1 MKVATTDPSG
11 SRKVYEVKPLD
22 KLTVRDWQALT
33 FPELSEDIIE
43 DFDRLIE
50 LLRRHTG
57 IPRKALDKMPAK
69 DVRLL
74 ADAMALMLV
83 EVKEAREKAE
93 TGAPKEFTFRKV
105 KYLVPQNIEQDLT
118 FGQRESLVKVLLP
131 NCKTDAEGYTAV
143 LAVCC
148 LPQGEEFDGSKVKE
162 TRELFMDLPLRT
174 ALEVCA
180 FFFDNSEQLRSVM
193 NLIAQRA
200 RTSLRH
206 RVGQIL
212 TGSTRNSTA
221 LG

>member
-1 MKVATTDPSG
+1 MKVSVIDTNGKT
-11 SRKVYEVKPLD
+11 REYEVKPLD

-33 FPELSEDIIE
+33 FPELSEDIEE

-93 TGAPKEFTFRKV
+93 TGAPKTFKFKDV
-105 KYLVPQNIEQDLT
+105 TYIVPQNIEQDLT

-148 LPQGEEFDGSKVKE
+148 LPQGEEFDGSKAKE

-174 ALEVCA
+174 ALDVCA
-180 FFFDNSEQLRSVM
+180 FFFDNSEQLKSVM
-193 NLIAQRA
+193 LLIAQRA

-212 TGSTRNSTA
+212 MASMLSSTA
-221 LG
+221 RG